1 MFVAIVLILKIIL
14 VSFISLLL
22 SLAAIKFVHA
32 IGIDIKDFKQRTKP
46 IFLFIA
52 AIFNLIFVGVVFL
65 ILRYIDNK
73 PFNVLGFLMN
83 IRALCFSL
91 IALAATLLMAF
102 IFIKILQKF
111 KVFNV
116 RFMKN
121 YFSNSQG
128 ILALILG
135 YLVLFIAAFQEEL
148 MFRGYFTY
156 LLQPYGFITA
166 MLLSSIIFTVWHFIT
181 NKVNLF
187 QALDWLLGGLMLFYV
202 YTRTGSIWASTIVH
216 FSRNFA
222 NVLLLNIAQSNS
234 LFEFD
239 KPIPPKYKTIYTL
252 TLSIVIALITYLFY
266 R

>member
-1 MFVAIVLILKIIL
+1 MFVAIILILKIIL

-22 SLAAIKFVHA
+22 SLAAFKFVQA
-32 IGIDIKDFKQRTKP
+32 IGIDITDFKQRTNPK
-46 IFLFIA
+46 FLFIA
-52 AIFNLIFVGVVFL
+52 AVFNLIFIAVVFL
-65 ILRYIDNK
+65 ILKFIDNK
-73 PFNVLGFLMN
+73 PFNILGFSMN
-83 IRALCFSL
+83 NRVLSFSL
-91 IALAATLLMAF
+91 IALVATLLMAF
-102 IFIKILQKF
+102 IFIKALQKF
-111 KVFNV
+111 KVLNV
-116 RFMKN
+116 RFIKN
-121 YFSNSQG
+121 NFSNSQG

-135 YLVLFIAAFQEEL
+135 YLVLFIAALQEEI

-156 LLQPYGFITA
+156 LLLPYGFIHA

-202 YTRTGSIWASTIVH
+202 YTCTGSIWASTIVH

-222 NVLLLNIAQSNS
+222 NVLLLNAAQSNS

-239 KPIPPKYKTIYTL
+239 KPIPPKHKSIYTL